1 YDPVTKSLVPRKYF
15 SGGGDFTNLQLSKV
29 TDLAMVSKL
38 ATLGAMLLL
47 ISGILLSPNNKILE
61 VKNSN
66 AIKMEDNL
74 KPTSINNVNIS
85 KLTQYINQNFG
96 IIGGVEESQIRRSL
110 EISNLPEYQDFVAAT
125 YKILEKIGIKDKV
138 PILFLEGYDNPNMAF
153 ALQEAGIIMVGAG
166 IFKNLTLQEK
176 IALLAPKIAH
186 EAVHIQYPHLSILEQ
201 EALAYEKTA
210 EALDLFNGE
219 PGIITITENISRAF
233 RAIVDNPSEILRT
246 LRAKSLGPINYD
258 DISIQ
263 GSEGTIKLYNMVNKK
278 RMDFKFNTGLVKKM
292 DSVSDSKDNAMKT
305 DELEILSPQEAREY
319 IYINFSEELSK
330 NQQRALSEEKA
341 LIENV
346 RLMPNQR
353 SIILSK
359 QHIHVPTLHYAVTDA
374 KQQNPILVS
383 TGANPCFIVIIWD
396 KEKKIGFLA
405 HLHYLSKPTDFINF
419 ALEKMQSRLDSQSI
433 DKADL
438 EVTLIGG
445 RSNNVPNK
453 HRLNKEFINQGIFN
467 VKDMGDIEE
476 GSTRVVYTGALDPRT
491 GEIFNVL
498 QPLHKMVVP
507 EKSPESKLIPFDLT
521 DVRGLGGDQ
530 AMMTEQEAREVINH
544 IENVL
549 IHQMI
554 RKPAE
559 DVLKILNELKE
570 LLIKI
575 KAFPDPIYDD
585 NYSDLK
591 GYKISYLE
599 KSIAEQEKA
608 VLFELLVKNIS
619 KQNGRPFLDITA
631 WQASPFVSAEGEK
644 LDSGDLV
651 GHATNFE
658 TIYNII
664 FESSGVIR
672 AQGDE
677 PIYVGGHGQGQSAR
691 VRILHKPGLIHI
703 VWSQDSLA
711 KENIYRRKS
720 LGEITFDQDMPLR
733 LAIAPSKCH
742 IWQSM
747 LSILEAKN
755 EELTFEKKQ
764 KIAFALGYDRYDA
777 LVSELT
783 PFIDNVFKIS
793 SVDVADKAIVGK
805 EQAPGGIDLNPDKF
819 QIEKKGDGVE
829 FNWPT
834 DPKALEN
841 IQINGLVPVII
852 NITPI

>member
-1 YDPVTKSLVPRKYF
+1 MPASELGLATAFVPPLLKGIKVDLNKPFNFDFVLDTGSNRQQTTANGLKDESTKLIKYFLASLAIPEKDLWVNLNPKEPDRIVSNEFGQTEMGRDLLAQDYILKQIAASLMNPEGEVGKVFWKKIYKEAYEKFGTTDVPVDALNKVWIVPAKAVVYENPSTEPGQATAFVVEAKLKVLLEEEYLKTNDKRPMTKDQPLAGKKSLVSGLRSSVSDLIRSVIIPVLEKEVNESEHFAQLRQVYYSLILAKWYKETLKESILNKKYSDQKKVTGVDILNKNEKEKIYQQYLETFRKGVVNYIKEEYDPVTKSLVPRKYF

-359 QHIHVPTLHYAVTDA
+359 QHIH
-374 KQQNPILVS
+374 
-383 TGANPCFIVIIWD
+383 
-396 KEKKIGFLA
+396 
-405 HLHYLSKPTDFINF
+405 
-419 ALEKMQSRLDSQSI
+419 
-433 DKADL
+433 
-438 EVTLIGG
+438 
-445 RSNNVPNK
+445 
-453 HRLNKEFINQGIFN
+453 
-467 VKDMGDIEE
+467 
-476 GSTRVVYTGALDPRT
+476 
-491 GEIFNVL
+491 
-498 QPLHKMVVP
+498 
-507 EKSPESKLIPFDLT
+507 
-521 DVRGLGGDQ
+521 
-530 AMMTEQEAREVINH
+530 
-544 IENVL
+544 
-549 IHQMI
+549 
-554 RKPAE
+554 
-559 DVLKILNELKE
+559 
-570 LLIKI
+570 
-575 KAFPDPIYDD
+575 
-585 NYSDLK
+585 
-591 GYKISYLE
+591 
-599 KSIAEQEKA
+599 
-608 VLFELLVKNIS
+608 
-619 KQNGRPFLDITA
+619 
-631 WQASPFVSAEGEK
+631 
-644 LDSGDLV
+644 
-651 GHATNFE
+651 
-658 TIYNII
+658 
-664 FESSGVIR
+664 
-672 AQGDE
+672 
-677 PIYVGGHGQGQSAR
+677 
-691 VRILHKPGLIHI
+691 
-703 VWSQDSLA
+703 
-711 KENIYRRKS
+711 
-720 LGEITFDQDMPLR
+720 
-733 LAIAPSKCH
+733 
-742 IWQSM
+742 
-747 LSILEAKN
+747 
-755 EELTFEKKQ
+755 
-764 KIAFALGYDRYDA
+764 
-777 LVSELT
+777 
-783 PFIDNVFKIS
+783 
-793 SVDVADKAIVGK
+793 
-805 EQAPGGIDLNPDKF
+805 
-819 QIEKKGDGVE
+819 
-829 FNWPT
+829 
-834 DPKALEN
+834 
-841 IQINGLVPVII
+841 
-852 NITPI
+852 